1 MSLELGCLVVLF
13 LIFVQERPK
22 SLLLFDERYNFL
34 LLVTAPSACLLL
46 CLSIILDAASQAT
59 QSLASVT
66 ERLDAIGADS
76 AATRATGL
84 LTHLGFTPELLAR
97 PMEALSG
104 GWRVRVALAAALFAR
119 PDVLLL
125 DEPTNHLSI
134 QAVLWLARELC
145 GGGGASSSEALEGG
159 GGDSSA
165 STSSSWENRIVIVV
179 SHDRHF
185 LDEVCT
191 DTLHLSG
198 RAKRLT
204 PSRGNYTLWAGRRKQ
219 LQDEFARRTALR
231 VGVYMMKRERD
242 VWWGWIAGVDGEEE
256 REKHNAEKKLN
267 KGKGGGCILSG
278 SDNKNARIFVLPL
291 IACVLSCVP
300 IMT

>member
-1 MSLELGCLVVLF
+1 MVLLPCYLFSNLFQHIFAFAVFFVAFTHSSCAASFLHALSLYHD
-13 LIFVQERPK
+13 IHI
-22 SLLLFDERYNFL
+22 
-34 LLVTAPSACLLL
+34 T
-46 CLSIILDAASQAT
+46 LDAASQAT
-59 QSLASVT
+59 QSLATVT

-145 GGGGASSSEALEGG
+145 GGGASSEAVGG
-159 GGDSSA
+159 GGDSSSGSGGA
-165 STSSSWENRIVIVV
+165 ALSSSWENRIVIVV

-231 VGVYMMKRERD
+231 VCMYLVQSKHRKRQQ
-242 VWWGWIAGVDGEEE
+242 
-256 REKHNAEKKLN
+256 
-267 KGKGGGCILSG
+267 
-278 SDNKNARIFVLPL
+278 
-291 IACVLSCVP
+291 
-300 IMT
+300 

>member
-1 MSLELGCLVVLF
+1 M
-13 LIFVQERPK
+13 
-22 SLLLFDERYNFL
+22 
-34 LLVTAPSACLLL
+34 
-46 CLSIILDAASQAT
+46 LSPYHDVHIILDAASQAT
-59 QSLASVT
+59 QSLATVT

-76 AATRATGL
+76 ASVRATGL

-145 GGGGASSSEALEGG
+145 GGGASEAVG
-159 GGDSSA
+159 GGDSGSGA
-165 STSSSWENRIVIVV
+165 ALSSSWENRIVIVV

-231 VGVYMMKRERD
+231 VCID
-242 VWWGWIAGVDGEEE
+242 VE
-256 REKHNAEKKLN
+256 
-267 KGKGGGCILSG
+267 
-278 SDNKNARIFVLPL
+278 
-291 IACVLSCVP
+291 
-300 IMT
+300 